1 VPESVSRR
9 HAAPPRTPGRRVD
22 ETAARRIAVR
32 SQLLDGSATDVLE
45 TVRHLGFLQL
55 DPIATVAPAQ
65 HLVLWSRLGGYD
77 VAELDR
83 LLWEERVLFEWD
95 ALVWPIEDLPLVR
108 GLMRRWRTS
117 THYTSERW
125 MHSFL
130 AENRAFRRYVLDELE
145 RRGPL
150 PSRELEDRSAGARR
164 RHRWYGPRKVG
175 LMLTALHLR
184 GEVAVAG
191 RVGGQR
197 LWDLARRP
205 LPQTEA
211 LPLRTARRMLAE
223 RRFRALGVRSSP
235 DGWEAHPDATDG
247 DVPDRITLLSPFDRL
262 IHDRDRAEALFGF
275 RYRLEMF
282 VPKTKREFGYYVLPI
297 LRGDELIGRIEP
309 VFDRRSG
316 ALSVI
321 GVWAETRAGGD
332 AGPGIRDA
340 LDELA
345 DWLGAEA
352 VTVGRRV
359 PRMWVSALRGV
370 RAGAT
375 GTGRGSA
382 ADAPTRMASWTS
394 RRGRS
399 TRDRSRIRPRAR

>member
-1 VPESVSRR
+1 MPESVSRR
-9 HAAPPRTPGRRVD
+9 HAVPPRTRGWPVD
-22 ETAARRIAVR
+22 EAAARRIAVR

-65 HLVLWSRLGGYD
+65 HLVLWSRLGAYD

-130 AENRAFRRYVLDELE
+130 AENRAFRRYVLGELE
-145 RRGPL
+145 CRGPL
-150 PSRELEDRSAGARR
+150 PSRELEDRSAGTRA
-164 RHRWYGPRKVG
+164 RHRWYGPRKVA
-175 LMLTALHLR
+175 LMLTTLHLR

-191 RVGGQR
+191 RIGGQR
-197 LWDLARRP
+197 LWDLAARA

-211 LPLRTARRMLAE
+211 LPLRTAERMLAE
-223 RRFRALGVRSSP
+223 RRFRAVGVRSSP
-235 DGWEAHPDATDG
+235 EGWEAHADAADG
-247 DVPDRITLLSPFDRL
+247 AVPDRITLLSPFDRL
-262 IHDRDRAEALFGF
+262 VHDRDRAEALFGF

-282 VPKTKREFGYYVLPI
+282 VPKAKREYGYYVLPI
-297 LRGDELIGRIEP
+297 LRADELIGRIEP

-316 ALSVI
+316 VLSVA
-321 GVWAETRAGGD
+321 GVWSETRASAD
-332 AGPGIRDA
+332 AGPGIRRA

-345 DWLGAEA
+345 DWLGAET

-359 PRMWVSALRGV
+359 PRMWASALRG
-370 RAGAT
+370 
-375 GTGRGSA
+375 
-382 ADAPTRMASWTS
+382 
-394 RRGRS
+394 
-399 TRDRSRIRPRAR
+399 